1 VIKRLFNL
9 HKHKFVCVILICA
22 IVLWAPQ
29 PARAATAIEYGLIA
43 SLIAIIAIAAIT
55 SSSSG
60 FVTRD
65 ANGNITGTNGVKVI
79 TGNVNSDS
87 SGPPGG
93 NSAYGSG
100 TGTTSDETGS
110 SSLGVGLNGTVSW
123 FFSVMAENATN
134 NDFDLTY
141 FGGTHGD
148 VSFDLPAVPAS
159 VSIASPTTLALVASQ
174 PGGTP
179 EPVDLKVTFVSV
191 DPYMNVKVV
200 NDTVSNL
207 IPQFSASI
215 VENPNGTFFITIP
228 EPSSA
233 AIFGLGLLALAARRR
248 RLNR

>member
-1 VIKRLFNL
+1 MIKRLFNL

-43 SLIAIIAIAAIT
+43 SLIAIVTIAAMSNILN
-55 SSSSG
+55 
-60 FVTRD
+60 VARD
-65 ANGNITGTNGVKVI
+65 ANGNITGFEENTNL
-79 TGNVNSDS
+79 TGNANSYG

-93 NSAYGSG
+93 GSAYADGS
-100 TGTTSDETGS
+100 GTTSDGTGS
-110 SSLGVGLNGTVSW
+110 SSLGVGLNGTVNWSLAAM
-123 FFSVMAENATN
+123 VENATN
-134 NDFDLTY
+134 DDFDLA
-141 FGGTHGD
+141 FFSGTHGD
-148 VSFDLPAVPAS
+148 VTFGLSAVPVS
-159 VSIASPTTLALVASQ
+159 VSIASPTTLALEASQ

-191 DPYMNVKVV
+191 DPYMKVKVV

-215 VENPNGTFFITIP
+215 VENPNGTFSITIP
-228 EPSSA
+228 EPSTA
-233 AIFGLGLLALAARRR
+233 AVFGLGLLALAARRR

>member
-1 VIKRLFNL
+1 MITYLFNL

-43 SLIAIIAIAAIT
+43 SLIAIIAIAAVSAVPT
-55 SSSSG
+55 AM
-60 FVTRD
+60 RD
-65 ANGNITGTNGVKVI
+65 TNGNITGFETNPNL
-79 TGNVNSDS
+79 TGTANSYE

-93 NSAYGSG
+93 GSAYADGA
-100 TGTTSDETGS
+100 GTTSDGAGS
-110 SSLGVGLNGTVSW
+110 SSLGVGLNGTVNWSLAAM
-123 FFSVMAENATN
+123 VENATS
-134 NDFDLTY
+134 NDFDLA
-141 FGGTHGD
+141 FFSGTHGD
-148 VSFDLPAVPAS
+148 VTFGLSAAPAS
-159 VSIASPTTLALVASQ
+159 VSIASPTTLALEASQ

-191 DPYMNVKVV
+191 DPYMKVKVV

-228 EPSSA
+228 EPTTLS
-233 AIFGLGLLALAARRR
+233 LLAVGVLIACRRR
-248 RLNR
+248 RGRRV